1 MYTGRQRT
9 NERASYSRP
18 VSDEKPEPLGV
29 VLAGGASRR
38 MGTAKALLDFEGR
51 PLIERP
57 LAALADAG
65 LQAVVVA
72 KPDSRLPR
80 LDVEVWREPPEPR
93 HPLCGIVAA
102 LARARGRPVVVLAC
116 DLPFVSSAVATLL
129 ARREGAVVVPR
140 VEGRLQPLV
149 ARYEPSVLEPLKRAL
164 EREAALHTTVA
175 GFAPVILDEAELA
188 ALGDP
193 RHLLASVNSTRDLE
207 WARSTAARRGA

>member
-1 MYTGRQRT
+1 MYTGRLRT

-65 LQAVVVA
+65 LEAVVVA
-72 KPDSRLPR
+72 KPDSHLPS
-80 LDVEVWREPPEPR
+80 LEVEIWHEAPEPR
-93 HPLCGIVAA
+93 HPLCGIVTA

-116 DLPFVSSAVATLL
+116 DLPFVSAAVATLL
-129 ARREGAVVVPR
+129 TRREGPVVVPR
-140 VEGRLQPLV
+140 IEGRLQPLV
-149 ARYEPSVLEPLKRAL
+149 ARYEPSVLEPLARAL
-164 EREAALHTTVA
+164 EREAALHTIVA
-175 GFAPVILDEAELA
+175 ELAPVILDERELA

-193 RHLLASVNSTRDLE
+193 RHLLANVNSTRDLE